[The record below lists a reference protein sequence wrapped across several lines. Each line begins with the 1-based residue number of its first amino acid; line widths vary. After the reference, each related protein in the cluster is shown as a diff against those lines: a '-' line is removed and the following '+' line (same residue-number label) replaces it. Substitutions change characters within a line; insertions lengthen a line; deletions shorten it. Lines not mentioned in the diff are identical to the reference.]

1 MKRLILI
8 LTMLLPFAVQADYIA
23 RCDPPSTKTAS
34 KAAQITADAV
44 KRHLKNIDQINAGV
58 PANQRILPQFDIDS
72 STGIIAGHTRMCY
85 QFFKAGNSVQ
95 CDYSIPASL
104 TPFPAPAVC
113 VWSRLSATDQA
124 KVRALGVG
132 P

>member
-8 LTMLLPFAVQADYIA
+8 LTMLLPFAASADFIA

-34 KAAQITADAV
+34 KAASTTASAIV
-44 KRHLKNIDQINAGV
+44 RHLKNIDQIRAGV
-58 PANQRILPQFDIDS
+58 PAAQRVLPQFDAETSAD
-72 STGIIAGHTRMCY
+72 IIAGHSRMCY